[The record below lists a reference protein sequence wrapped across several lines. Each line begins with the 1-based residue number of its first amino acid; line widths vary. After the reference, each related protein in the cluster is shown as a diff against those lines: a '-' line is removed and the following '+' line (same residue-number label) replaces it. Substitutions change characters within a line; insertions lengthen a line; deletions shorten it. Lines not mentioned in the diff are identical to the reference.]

1 VDFVRPGLAVD
12 EEAVLAARAAWLYF
26 AGGKTQAEIADLLSV
41 PNSKAH
47 RLIARASRDGL
58 IRVFVEGPIAG
69 CIALEEELKN
79 RFSLSICE
87 VVPNVDEGALP
98 LRTLG
103 IAGARFIRSL
113 IENRKHPIIAFGHG
127 RTLAAAVDYL
137 PSVPAG
143 GVKFVSL
150 LGGLTRRFAA
160 SPFEVIHRLAERTGA
175 EAYLMPVPF
184 FANTVTD
191 KQVLQS
197 QYGVSQVIELGR
209 SATLYIAGIGEIDR
223 RSFIASGGMVD
234 EADMAEVMTS
244 GATGELLGQF
254 FTAGGAHV
262 HTTVSDRA
270 LAPRLEDLRT
280 HKIVALAGG
289 TSKVRAISAVL
300 KSGLLSGLITDE
312 ATASRLLKENPEQES
327 ASESGKSAPG

>member
-1 VDFVRPGLAVD
+1 MDRVRPGLAVD
-12 EEAVLAARAAWLYF
+12 EEAALAARAAWLYF
-26 AGGKTQAEIADLLSV
+26 AGGKTQAEVAELLNV
-41 PNSKAH
+41 PNTKAH

-69 CIALEEELKN
+69 CIALEEALKQQYA
-79 RFSLSICE
+79 LTTCE

-113 IENRKHPIIAFGHG
+113 IEHRSHDIIAFGHG

-184 FANTVTD
+184 FANTEKD
-191 KQVLQS
+191 KEVLQS
-197 QYGVSQVIELGR
+197 QYGVSEVIELGR

-223 RSFIASGGMVD
+223 RSFIATGGMLD
-234 EADMAEVMTS
+234 EEDMAEVIGS

-254 FTAGGAHV
+254 FGADGNHIQ
-262 HTTVSDRA
+262 TSVSGRA
-270 LAPRLEDLRT
+270 LAPRLEDLRS
-280 HKIVALAGG
+280 HRIVGLAGG
-289 TSKVRAISAVL
+289 TSKTDAIRAILS
-300 KSGLLSGLITDE
+300 SGLLSGLITDE
-312 ATASRLLKENPEQES
+312 ATASRLAAAYPGHEPGNKNGQT
-327 ASESGKSAPG
+327 APG